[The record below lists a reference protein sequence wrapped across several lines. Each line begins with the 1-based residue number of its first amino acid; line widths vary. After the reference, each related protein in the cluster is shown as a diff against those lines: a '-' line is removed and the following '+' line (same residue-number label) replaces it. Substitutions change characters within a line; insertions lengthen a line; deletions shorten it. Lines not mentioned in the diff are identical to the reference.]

1 MAEAEGFRKITAK
14 RHQTVFQEDDPGESM
29 FIVRSGAVG
38 IYKLIEG
45 ERVQLAVL
53 RDGEMFGEMAIID
66 GRKRMADAVVLE
78 EGILLQIDRRTLEG
92 RIAKLD
98 PFLQALVE
106 VLTNNLRTV
115 HQSYMHRPRSVD
127 DFMNAIAYHNSGFK
141 KYMEMTKNQDIAPE
155 VMTKLTSID
164 EHLSDLRKI
173 LIDHQDKRS
182 SVVSEADMARRQPSE

>member
-1 MAEAEGFRKITAK
+1 MSESDGFQKIVAK
-14 RHQTVFQEDDPGESM
+14 RHQTVFQENDPGESM
-29 FIVRSGAVG
+29 FIVKSGAVG

-66 GRKRMADAVVLE
+66 GRKRMADAIVLE
-78 EGILLQIDRRTLEG
+78 DGVLLKIGRKTLES
-92 RIAKLD
+92 RISKLD

-115 HQSYMHRPRSVD
+115 HKSYMHRPRSVD

-141 KYMEMTKNQDIAPE
+141 KYMGMTKNQDIAPE
-155 VMTKLTSID
+155 VLTKLTLID
-164 EHLSDLRKI
+164 EHLSELRGMLK
-173 LIDHQDKRS
+173 DHQDKRS
-182 SVVSEADMARRQPSE
+182 SVVNEADMARRQP